1 MNVVRAI
8 WDEPLL
14 ANEVYE
20 ATLTKQTSLN
30 DFTSWLKSIN
40 RHCLAYVKVPTSRP
54 DLNNFL
60 FSSPSEFLETQ
71 LTIRKKLEL
80 DPMFQTQDKLLSQVK
95 FRVANDEDI
104 DLIKENIS
112 IGMFET
118 DRISLDLTFGK
129 EVAATRYINW
139 LDTLIKDVNST
150 CYAITNHEKCVV
162 GFFTINVNENT
173 LNAPLGGIF
182 KKYQKSGISHSIV
195 HFPIKYGTENNY
207 RYLNTKISLVNE
219 AVLKIYSRLYKFE
232 IIASHN
238 VFKIRQ

>member
-30 DFTSWLKSIN
+30 DLKTWLKSIN
-40 RHCLAYVKVPTSRP
+40 RHCLVYVKVPTSRP
-54 DLNNFL
+54 ELNNFL
-60 FSSPSEFLETQ
+60 FSLSSEFLETQ
-71 LTIRKKLEL
+71 LTIRRKLEF
-80 DPMFQTQDKLLSQVK
+80 DPIVQTQDKLLSGVK
-95 FRVANDEDI
+95 FRLANDEDI
-104 DLIKENIS
+104 SVIKENIS
-112 IGMFET
+112 AGLFET

-129 EVAATRYINW
+129 EVAATRYAHW
-139 LDTLIKDVNST
+139 LDVLISDVKSS
-150 CYAITNHEKCVV
+150 CYAITNNEEFIV
-162 GFFTINVNENT
+162 GFFTISLNENSII
-173 LNAPLGGIF
+173 APLGGIF
-182 KKYQKSGISHSIV
+182 NKYQNSGISHSIV
-195 HFPIKYGTENNY
+195 HFPIKYGIENNY

-219 AVLKIYSRLYKFE
+219 AVLKIYCRLYKFE